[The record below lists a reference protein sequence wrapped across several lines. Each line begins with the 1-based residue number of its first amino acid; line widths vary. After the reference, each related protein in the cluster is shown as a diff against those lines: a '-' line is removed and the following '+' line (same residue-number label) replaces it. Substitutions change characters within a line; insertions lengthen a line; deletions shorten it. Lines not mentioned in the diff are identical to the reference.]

1 MFNVL
6 IADKIDK
13 SIVDQIKNKSKITFD
28 YQPEITP
35 QDLIKI
41 IPNYQGLI
49 VRSRTKVTQEVI
61 DQGHGLKVIGRVGSG
76 LDNIDIAEAKKRKIA
91 IVNSP
96 ESNSEAVAELTIALI
111 LSLLRKL
118 PFAYSSMTDGLWLKK
133 ELKGEEFEGKK
144 VGVIGYGHIGKRVV
158 KLLTAFGAKV
168 NHYSRSYKSNSLKY
182 IFKHSDI
189 ITIHLPLTNQTKNF
203 VNGELLSLMK
213 PTSFLVNTSR
223 GGVVEEKILF
233 KMLQEKKI
241 FGAALDVFWQEPL
254 PPTSPWRKLPNVIL
268 TPHIAAST
276 SEALKK
282 GTQIVIDDI
291 VRIVSTKSTK

>member
-1 MFNVL
+1 MQHVL
-6 IADKIDK
+6 ITDKIDK
-13 SIVDQIKNKSKITFD
+13 GVIDQIKNPKISFD
-28 YQPEITP
+28 YQPEIIP

-61 DQGHGLKVIGRVGSG
+61 DKSHNLKVIGRVGSG
-76 LDNIDIAEAKKRKIA
+76 LDNIDVKAAKKRKITT
-91 IVNSP
+91 INSP
-96 ESNSEAVAELTIALI
+96 ESNSEAVAELTLALI

-118 PFAYSSMTDGLWLKK
+118 SSAYSSMSNGLWLKK
-133 ELKGEEFEGKK
+133 DLKGEELEGKK
-144 VGVIGYGHIGKRVV
+144 VGVIGYGHIGKKVA

-168 NHYSRSYKSNSLKY
+168 DYFSRAKKTNSLKY

-189 ITIHLPLTNQTKNF
+189 ITVHLPLTNETKNL
-203 VNGELLSLMK
+203 VNNKLFALMK
-213 PTSFLVNTSR
+213 PTSFFVNTSR
-223 GGVVEEKILF
+223 GGVVEEKTLF

-241 FGAALDVFWQEPL
+241 AGAALDVFWQEPL
-254 PPTSPWRKLPNVIL
+254 PPQSSWRKLSNVIL

-282 GTQIVIDDI
+282 GTETVINDVI
-291 VRIVSTKSTK
+291 KILGKKT